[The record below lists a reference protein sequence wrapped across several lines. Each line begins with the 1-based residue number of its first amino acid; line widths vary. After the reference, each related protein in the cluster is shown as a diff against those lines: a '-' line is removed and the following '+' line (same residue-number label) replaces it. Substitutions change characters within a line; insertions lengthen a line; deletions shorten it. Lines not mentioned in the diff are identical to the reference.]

1 MAIFGK
7 DIIGMILEMNQFHN
21 PIRQAEY
28 LRQSL
33 ATDKMRIGLFLGAG
47 CPVSIKIEENGA
59 KVPLIP
65 DISGLTQ
72 TICDKMM
79 ACDDCKKYFSKVQSH
94 FEKDEKKNPTV
105 EDILS
110 HIRSLEQVAGN
121 DVVRGL
127 RAKDLDAL
135 DQKICIEISNLMH
148 KTLPDINSP
157 YHKVASWIGAIPRAT
172 AVEIF
177 TTNYD
182 LLMEEALE
190 EFRVPFFDG
199 FSGSFR
205 TFFDPHTM
213 DEDDLPSRWV
223 RLWKLHG
230 SINWLLDSSGNISRG
245 EKPESTQIRIIHPSH
260 LKYEES
266 RKMPYFAMI
275 DRLRALFKLQCVLV
289 TCGYSFQDQHINQ
302 ILMEG
307 IKSNPN
313 SNIFALLYGNLENY
327 PHAIALS
334 STHPNLSLLALDEAV
349 IGTIRAPWIRL
360 KEEDITSIPYTVDW
374 IKTTDK
380 KRDENMQAQFNLGDF
395 ANFGEFLR
403 AMIGEQSQIKEA
415 T

>member
-1 MAIFGK
+1 
-7 DIIGMILEMNQFHN
+7 MILKMNQFHD

-47 CPVSIKIEENGA
+47 CPASIGIEENGQE
-59 KVPLIP
+59 VPLIP
-65 DISGLTQ
+65 GICGLTRI
-72 TICDKMM
+72 ICDKMK
-79 ACDDCKKYFSKVQSH
+79 ANNACKKSFLTVLSH
-94 FEKDEKKNPTV
+94 FKKDGKKNPTV

-110 HIRSLEQVAGN
+110 HIRSLQQVAGN
-121 DVVRGL
+121 DSVRGL
-127 RAKDLDAL
+127 SSKDLNEL
-135 DQKICIEISNLMH
+135 DQKICIEISDLMNKNL
-148 KTLPDINSP
+148 TDINSP
-157 YHKVASWIGAIPRAT
+157 YHKVASWIGAIPRSK

-182 LLMEEALE
+182 LLMEQALE
-190 EFRVPFFDG
+190 EFRIPFFDG

-230 SINWLLDSSGNISRG
+230 SINWRLDSSDNITRG
-245 EKPESTQIRIIHPSH
+245 EKLDASQIKIIHPSH

-266 RKMPYFAMI
+266 RKMPFFAMI
-275 DRLRALFKLQCVLV
+275 DRLRALFKNQCVLV
-289 TCGYSFQDQHINQ
+289 ICGYSFQDQHINQ

-313 SNIFALLYGNLENY
+313 SIIFALLYEKLGSY
-327 PHAIALS
+327 PHAIKLS
-334 STHPNLSLLALDEAV
+334 STHPNLSLLAKDEAV
-349 IGTIRAPWIRL
+349 IGTIRAPWI
-360 KEEDITSIPYTVDW
+360 KQEEDDTTIIPYAVDW
-374 IKTTDK
+374 IKTTSEESDGK
-380 KRDENMQAQFNLGDF
+380 MQSQFTLGDF
-395 ANFGEFLR
+395 ANLGEFLR
-403 AMIGEQSQIKEA
+403 SMIGEQNQISGA